1 VSTIDRFAHPLC
13 RAYFA
18 AAAEA
23 GLEPTPDYNGVRM
36 EGTTLYQVNIRGGLR
51 ASAARAFLAPAIR
64 RPNVSV
70 LTRAH
75 ATRVVVEEGRATG
88 VEFVRGGVRRVAR
101 ARAEVILAGGAVNSP
116 QLLQLSGIGPGE
128 LLRSLGV
135 PVVSDAP
142 AVGRHLQD
150 HLGVDITY
158 RSSVPTLN
166 QVLGPWW
173 GKLRAGLAWLALRRG
188 PLGMS
193 LNQAGG
199 FARTRDGLA
208 RPDLQLYLQPVS
220 YTRAPAG
227 TRPLMRPDPFPG
239 FLFGFNP
246 CRPTSRG
253 EIMLRSPDPMAP
265 PTVRPNYLST
275 GEDRQAMLDG
285 LRYLRRIAAQPS
297 MRAVIDEE
305 LSPGP
310 AAQDDA
316 AMAAHVRDTAWT
328 VFHPSCTCRMGADRA
343 TSVLDPRLRVHG
355 IARLRVADASA
366 FPTVT
371 SANTNAPTMMLAA
384 RAAALILE
392 DAR

>member
-1 VSTIDRFAHPLC
+1 
-13 RAYFA
+13 
-18 AAAEA
+18 
-23 GLEPTPDYNGVRM
+23 M
-36 EGTTLYQVNIRGGLR
+36 
-51 ASAARAFLAPAIR
+51 R

-75 ATRVVVEEGRATG
+75 ATRVLIDNGRATG
-88 VEFVRGGVRRVAR
+88 VEFISGGARRIAR

-116 QLLQLSGIGPGE
+116 QLLQLSGVGPGA
-128 LLRSLGV
+128 LLQSLGI
-135 PVVSDAP
+135 PVVRDAP

-158 RSSVPTLN
+158 RSRVPTLN

-173 GKLRAGLAWLALRRG
+173 GKLGVGLAWLALRRG

-199 FARTRDGLA
+199 FARTRPDLP

-220 YTRAPAG
+220 YTRAPPG
-227 TRPLMRPDPFPG
+227 VRPLMRPDPFPG

-253 EIMLRSPDPMAP
+253 EIALRSPDPMAP
-265 PTVRPNYLST
+265 PAIRPNYLST
-275 GEDRQAMLDG
+275 EEDRLAMLDG
-285 LRYLRRIAAQPS
+285 LRYLRRIAGQPS
-297 MRAVIDEE
+297 MQAVIEEE

-310 AAQDDA
+310 AAEDDA
-316 AMAAHVRDTAWT
+316 SLAAYVRDTAWT
-328 VFHPSCTCRMGADRA
+328 VFHPSCTCRMGDDPA

-355 IARLRVADASA
+355 IGGLRVADASA

-384 RAAALILE
+384 RAAQLILE
-392 DAR
+392 DAS